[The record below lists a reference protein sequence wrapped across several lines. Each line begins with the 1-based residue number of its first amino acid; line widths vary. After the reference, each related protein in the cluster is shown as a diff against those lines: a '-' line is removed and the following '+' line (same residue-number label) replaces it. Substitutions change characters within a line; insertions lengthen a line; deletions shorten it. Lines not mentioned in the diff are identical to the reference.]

1 MVWRRVKRRF
11 GIAAPRLSVRL
22 HMPWYMRW
30 SMVVPFLI
38 GAFAL
43 AWWAYGSGLELAGFN
58 RSQAYGE
65 LEKLRERAGVLAE
78 ENARLKS
85 QVVQYQRQIQIEQAT
100 NQEAAKQMK
109 SLSDESIALQEDL
122 AFFQNLTATSGKEG
136 ELAVHRL
143 RLERDK
149 MPGEYRLRMLLV
161 QGGQRAKEFVGS
173 YQLVATVLENGQR
186 STRLFPQDASG
197 YPQFRLGFKYYH
209 RVEQNLL
216 LPPDVQLEGVQVRIF
231 EQGAREPKL
240 RQNVSLS

>member
-1 MVWRRVKRRF
+1 MWRRVKRRF
-11 GIAAPRLSVRL
+11 GIAAPRLTVRL
-22 HMPWYMRW
+22 HMPWYLRW
-30 SMVVPFLI
+30 SMTIPFFI
-38 GAFAL
+38 GALAL

-58 RSQAYGE
+58 RTLAYSELSQ
-65 LEKLRERAGVLAE
+65 LRGKVGVLTE
-78 ENARLKS
+78 ENAKLKS
-85 QVVQYQRQIQIEQAT
+85 QVVEYERQIQIEQAS
-100 NQEAAKQMK
+100 NQEAVKQMK

-122 AFFQNLTATSGKEG
+122 AFFQNLTAASSKEG

-161 QGGQRAKEFVGS
+161 QGGQRAKDFVGN
-173 YQLVATVLENGQR
+173 YQVVATVLENGQR
-186 STRLFPQDASG
+186 STRLFPQDVSG

-216 LPPDVQLEGVQVRIF
+216 LPPEVQLESVQVRIF

-240 RQNVSLS
+240 RQNVNLS

>member
-1 MVWRRVKRRF
+1 M
-11 GIAAPRLSVRL
+11 RL
-22 HMPWYMRW
+22 HLPWYMRW
-30 SMVVPFLI
+30 SMMVPFLI
-38 GAFAL
+38 GALAF

-65 LEKLRERAGVLAE
+65 LSQLRARVALLDA
-78 ENARLKS
+78 ENAKLKS
-85 QVVQYQRQIQIEQAT
+85 QVVEYERQVQMEQAS
-100 NQEAAKQMK
+100 NQEAIKQMK

-122 AFFQNLTATSGKEG
+122 AFFQNLTAASSKEG

-149 MPGEYRLRMLLV
+149 IPGEYRVRMLLV
-161 QGGQRAKEFVGS
+161 QGGQRAKEFNGS

-197 YPQFRLGFKYYH
+197 YPQFRLGFKYYY

-216 LPPDVQLEGVQVRIF
+216 LPPEAQLESVQVRIF
-231 EQGAREPKL
+231 EQGTREPKL
-240 RQNVSLS
+240 RQNVNLS

>member
-1 MVWRRVKRRF
+1 MWRRVKRRF
-11 GIAAPRLSVRL
+11 GIAAPRLTVRL
-22 HMPWYMRW
+22 HMPWYLRW
-30 SMVVPFLI
+30 SMTIPFFI
-38 GAFAL
+38 GALAL

-58 RSQAYGE
+58 RTLAYSELSQ
-65 LEKLRERAGVLAE
+65 LRGKVGVLTE

-85 QVVQYQRQIQIEQAT
+85 QVVEYERQIQIEQAS
-100 NQEAAKQMK
+100 NQEAVKQMK
-109 SLSDESIALQEDL
+109 NLSDESISLQEDL
-122 AFFQNLTATSGKEG
+122 AFFQNLTATSSKEG

-161 QGGQRAKEFVGS
+161 QGGQRAKDFVGN
-173 YQLVATVLENGQR
+173 YQVVATVLENGQR
-186 STRLFPQDASG
+186 STRLFPQEVSG

-216 LPPDVQLEGVQVRIF
+216 LPPEVQLESVQVRIF

-240 RQNVSLS
+240 RQNVNLS